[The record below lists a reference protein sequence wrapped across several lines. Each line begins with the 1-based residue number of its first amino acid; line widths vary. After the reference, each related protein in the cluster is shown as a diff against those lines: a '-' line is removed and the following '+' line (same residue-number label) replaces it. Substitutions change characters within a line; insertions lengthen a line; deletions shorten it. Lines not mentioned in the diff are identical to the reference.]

1 MTLVNLTPSQHPVLI
16 IEDDAFMAELL
27 AFVLRRQGFQ
37 VLTVHDG
44 AQAMQI
50 IEGPCSYSAV
60 LLDLLLPRHGGLDVL
75 TRMRQTPVWS
85 QVPVLVLSALDKAED
100 IAHAF
105 EAGADDF
112 VTNPFSPDELLARLK
127 TRMAHPR
134 RQSTP

>member
-1 MTLVNLTPSQHPVLI
+1 MRTVHKEQYHLFYISI
-16 IEDDAFMAELL
+16 LL
-27 AFVLRRQGFQ
+27 A
-37 VLTVHDG
+37 
-44 AQAMQI
+44 AA
-50 IEGPCSYSAV
+50 
-60 LLDLLLPRHGGLDVL
+60 LLYVL

-112 VTNPFSPDELLARLK
+112 VTKPFNPDELLARLK